1 MRIIFFSNLDA
12 FTCMIKNF
20 IICFMTTTWMVYF
33 AAGIGFLDSTTTT
46 VLRSMIISVVPVSE
60 IGKEFS
66 VVEFFKGVL
75 RLVGPVIYGKLY
87 EFTVRTVPQ
96 AFLYLSSTCKVL
108 VFLTSMMV
116 YYQLNKREKRL
127 KMDKYI
133 HKKNDDK
140 STFDKTDEP
149 KEKLKIIENSD

>member
-1 MRIIFFSNLDA
+1 
-12 FTCMIKNF
+12 
-20 IICFMTTTWMVYF
+20 
-33 AAGIGFLDSTTTT
+33 
-46 VLRSMIISVVPVSE
+46 MIISVVPVTE
-60 IGKEFS
+60 IGKVFS

-108 VFLTSMMV
+108 VFITSTIV

-127 KMDKYI
+127 KRERYL
-133 HKKNDDK
+133 HKKNEDILPHD
-140 STFDKTDEP
+140 DKTDKTKVEP
-149 KEKLKIIENSD
+149 T

>member
-1 MRIIFFSNLDA
+1 
-12 FTCMIKNF
+12 
-20 IICFMTTTWMVYF
+20 MTSTWMVYF

-60 IGKEFS
+60 IGKVFS

-108 VFLTSMMV
+108 VFMTSLIV

-127 KMDKYI
+127 KREKYL
-133 HKKNDDK
+133 HKKNDDTKYFNKANENEEVLK
-140 STFDKTDEP
+140 STLITDQ
-149 KEKLKIIENSD
+149 KNDSS

>member
-1 MRIIFFSNLDA
+1 
-12 FTCMIKNF
+12 
-20 IICFMTTTWMVYF
+20 MTTTWMVYF

-60 IGKEFS
+60 IGKVFS

-108 VFLTSMMV
+108 VFLTSMLV

-127 KMDKYI
+127 NKENYL

-140 STFDKTDEP
+140 SNSNKTNET
-149 KEKLKIIENSD
+149 IEESKSTTNVK

>member
-1 MRIIFFSNLDA
+1 
-12 FTCMIKNF
+12 MIKNF
-20 IICFMTTTWMVYF
+20 IICFMTSTWMVYF

-60 IGKEFS
+60 IGKVFS

-108 VFLTSMMV
+108 VFMTSLIV

-127 KMDKYI
+127 KKEKYR
-133 HKKNDDK
+133 HKKNDDTK
-140 STFDKTDEP
+140 SFNKNDENT
-149 KEKLKIIENSD
+149 EVLKSNFILEQKNDSSS

>member
-1 MRIIFFSNLDA
+1 
-12 FTCMIKNF
+12 
-20 IICFMTTTWMVYF
+20 MTTTWMVYF

-60 IGKEFS
+60 IGKVFS

-108 VFLTSMMV
+108 VFLTSMLV

-127 KMDKYI
+127 KKENYL

-140 STFDKTDEP
+140 SISNKTNEP
-149 KEKLKIIENSD
+149 TEESKSTTNVK

>member
-1 MRIIFFSNLDA
+1 MLYLGS
-12 FTCMIKNF
+12 
-20 IICFMTTTWMVYF
+20 
-33 AAGIGFLDSTTTT
+33 GIGFLDSTTTT
-46 VLRSMIISVVPVSE
+46 VMRSMIIGLVPVTE
-60 IGKEFS
+60 IGKVFS

-127 KMDKYI
+127 KMDKYL

-140 STFDKTDEP
+140 STVNKTDAP
-149 KEKLKIIENSD
+149 KEKMKMTENSD